1 MKVTMNPDGIL
12 HIIPENS
19 LEIYALKKWKESSVI
34 EERSDKYN
42 EDFSY
47 KGSKLA
53 IWTEDLV

>member
-34 EERSDKYN
+34 EEVSDKYAEN
-42 EDFSY
+42 FSY

-53 IWTEDLV
+53 IWTEGIQ